1 MIPGTP
7 EPTYTLE
14 WTASTLAFV
23 RRLIGQQ
30 PHDQVASLTKQI
42 EAEVAKQDQARQEQ
56 LEKQLREKY
65 GGQRDGAS
73 DAT

>member
-1 MIPGTP
+1 MNPGAQ

-30 PHDQVASLTKQI
+30 PHDQVASLVQQI
-42 EAEVAKQDQARQEQ
+42 NADVAKQDRDRQKQ
-56 LEKQLREKY
+56 LEEQMR
-65 GGQRDGAS
+65 QRFEAGRVGAD
-73 DAT
+73 DAS